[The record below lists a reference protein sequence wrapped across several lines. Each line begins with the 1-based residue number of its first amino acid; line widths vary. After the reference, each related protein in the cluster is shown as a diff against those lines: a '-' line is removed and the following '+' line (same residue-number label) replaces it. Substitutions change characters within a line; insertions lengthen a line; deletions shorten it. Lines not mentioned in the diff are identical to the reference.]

1 MMDARI
7 NLVKVFSV
15 TKVKDREAI
24 GEQVTA
30 WLAAHPAVR
39 VLKTVVT
46 LSSDQKFHCFS
57 IVRSARRRSSQRAS
71 PFTVCARPLTLPKG
85 NG

>member
-30 WLAAHPAVR
+30 WIAAHPAVR
-39 VLKTVVT
+39 IVKTVVA
-46 LSSDQKFHCFS
+46 LSSDEKFHCFS
-57 IVRSARRRSSQRAS
+57 IVLLCSSA
-71 PFTVCARPLTLPKG
+71 
-85 NG
+85 